1 MGEIGETMKTG
12 DKSEKKPKKS
22 QSLGAMWEM
31 AVNLIIRPER
41 ADYSVACLGPDSFAV
56 GGREFVREELELQ
69 NGRHLMLQ
77 CSWYRP
83 RETSPA
89 PCIVYLHGNSGCR
102 ADADDA

>member
-1 MGEIGETMKTG
+1 M
-12 DKSEKKPKKS
+12 
-22 QSLGAMWEM
+22 
-31 AVNLIIRPER
+31 
-41 ADYSVACLGPDSFAV
+41 ACLGPDSFAV

-102 ADADDA
+102 ADADDALHTVRPPRRNFPPNFH